1 MYKSEPVFT
10 FSSFMDRL
18 AEGRSFVFVRF
29 SDGEI
34 EVLKNRKLVIAE
46 GKTQYKG
53 ERFSND
59 FGKNDS
65 KIYIP
70 KKMDSLRQDLLASLV
85 HRSDKYI
92 KGIPSAHVRDEIG
105 QDYCLRM
112 NGGMDANITYAD
124 LLINWNYGNFR
135 DKFIPY
141 VCASDKNVVVIA
153 NENSVVDKLF
163 SINKL
168 ITVSSNFFP
177 KYITEKSRIIGEID
191 SLESESIIL
200 SSASSLSNVLGH
212 YISANNLGHTFVDVG
227 SAINPYLGFGSTAR
241 EFLQSNGKKYTSH
254 FGYSKHEW

>member
-1 MYKSEPVFT
+1 MCKSEPVFT
-10 FSSFMDRL
+10 FGSFMDRL
-18 AEGRSFVFVRF
+18 IEGRNFVFVRF

-34 EVLKNRKLVIAE
+34 EVLKNRELVIAE
-46 GKTQYKG
+46 GKTQFRG
-53 ERFSND
+53 EGFSND
-59 FGKNDS
+59 FDKHDS
-65 KIYIP
+65 KVYIP
-70 KKMDSLRQDLLASLV
+70 KKMDVLRQDLLASLV
-85 HRSDKYI
+85 HRSDNYI
-92 KGIPSAHVRDEIG
+92 KGIPSAHVNAEID

-112 NGGMDANITYAD
+112 NGGMDENITYAD
-124 LLINWNYGNFR
+124 LLINWNYGKFR

-153 NENSVVDKLF
+153 NENSVVDKIF

-168 ITVSSNFFP
+168 ITVPSNFFP
-177 KYITEKSRIIGEID
+177 EYVTEKSRIIEEID

-241 EFLQSNGKKYTSH
+241 EFLQSSGKPYTSH
-254 FGYSKHEW
+254 FGYSNYEW